1 MPGRGGVPAGE
12 PGPAGQRL
20 QDAAFPVLP
29 PVEQDEIPDRRAGLP
44 VLAAAPAARR
54 ARPAPL
60 SQTISKQPRRTAV
73 MRAGIPRASCGRSVR
88 RNPYC
93 SIFKCC
99 SLRIKYRFQMFGR
112 SGLSFPSGLS
122 SPRRKNPAETEPF
135 SLSPRDCPACR
146 CARSGAQKRTRQTCP
161 ALRSL
166 LRDSIHERWRK
177 RRKSAGR
184 SPRSRS
190 VPGYSVLVES
200 HLINCRHQALLP
212 VCSDQT
218 EGFADIISHFAQKC
232 KGEFFPRRAAA
243 GKTGKISAEARP
255 RPVNDKKRRR
265 LLPPSFL
272 FRPPA
277 RPSAGRH
284 SRFAWY
290 CQSAS
295 ISRCFWSMIS
305 FARLSP

>member
-1 MPGRGGVPAGE
+1 MPGRGGG
-12 PGPAGQRL
+12 PGRENRVLRGSISRMRL
-20 QDAAFPVLP
+20 SPSSRQSSRTKSPTVGPVSP
-29 PVEQDEIPDRRAGLP
+29 SSRRAS
-44 VLAAAPAARR
+44 AARR

-135 SLSPRDCPACR
+135 SLSPRDCPGVPLRAIR
-146 CARSGAQKRTRQTCP
+146 AQKRTRQTCP

-232 KGEFFPRRAAA
+232 KGEFFPRRTAA
-243 GKTGKISAEARP
+243 GKTPAKSPPGRGQVCNRHAVLDGGAP
-255 RPVNDKKRRR
+255 GARR
-265 LLPPSFL
+265 LRLEPRGTLPRRGPAGHLTKEAPDNVRGL
-272 FRPPA
+272 FTRY
-277 RPSAGRH
+277 R
-284 SRFAWY
+284 
-290 CQSAS
+290 
-295 ISRCFWSMIS
+295 
-305 FARLSP
+305 

>member
-1 MPGRGGVPAGE
+1 MLFPPNKIQVPNVRPFRPLLSIRAFLTKTQKSRGNRTFQPVSAGLSGVP
-12 PGPAGQRL
+12 L
-20 QDAAFPVLP
+20 
-29 PVEQDEIPDRRAGLP
+29 RAI
-44 VLAAAPAARR
+44 R
-54 ARPAPL
+54 
-60 SQTISKQPRRTAV
+60 
-73 MRAGIPRASCGRSVR
+73 
-88 RNPYC
+88 
-93 SIFKCC
+93 
-99 SLRIKYRFQMFGR
+99 
-112 SGLSFPSGLS
+112 
-122 SPRRKNPAETEPF
+122 
-135 SLSPRDCPACR
+135 
-146 CARSGAQKRTRQTCP
+146 AQKRTRQTCP